1 MMSAAPIDLP
11 INAPA
16 DVQRRADPVW
26 VQGTEYL
33 VPSFYDG
40 RWHNQHFDAVVT
52 VGGRPVERNGEV
64 MTVGMVPPWRRYALD
79 PGSAEA
85 LPQDVFARAK
95 RSADEEYVLERS
107 GGKSNLAFPEQEPI
121 PSVLEFLSWKRH
133 PLEPEKVI
141 PLGVSHERQ
150 QIRRGNHFYDPI
162 SKQLVSWD
170 SLPTD
175 KQAKIVAA
183 LMADG
188 GDTTPPPPPVAAV
201 EPAAQKAVKRVLAAA
216 SAPCGREFK
225 SLAGAKAHGRNCP
238 DCQNVENPPEV
249 SA

>member
-1 MMSAAPIDLP
+1 MSAAPIDLP
-11 INAPA
+11 RNAPA
-16 DVQRRADPVW
+16 DVERRPDPVW
-26 VQGTEYL
+26 VPGTEYL

-40 RWHNQHFDAVVT
+40 RWHNANFDAVVT
-52 VGGRPVERNGEV
+52 VGGKPIERNGEF

-85 LPQDVFARAK
+85 LPQDVFERAK
-95 RSADEEYVLERS
+95 RNADEEYVLTKS
-107 GGKSNLAFPEQEPI
+107 GGTSMLNFPEKEPL
-121 PSVLEFLSWKRH
+121 PNVTEFLSWKRH
-133 PLEPEKVI
+133 PNEPEKLI

-188 GDTTPPPPPVAAV
+188 GDVSEPAPPPKAI
-201 EPAAQKAVKRVLAAA
+201 EPAAQQAVKRAMAAVA
-216 SAPCGREFK
+216 APCGKELK
-225 SLAGAKAHGRNCP
+225 SKAGAMAHERNCP
-238 DCQNVENPPEV
+238 DCKAANEPGDE
-249 SA
+249 AA

>member
-11 INAPA
+11 VNAPS
-16 DVQRRADPVW
+16 DVQRRPDPVW

-40 RWHNQHFDAVVT
+40 RWHNAHFDAVVT
-52 VGGRPVERNGEV
+52 VNGLPIERNGEV

-85 LPQDVFARAK
+85 LPQGDFERAK
-95 RSADEEYVLERS
+95 TNADQEYVLTKS
-107 GGKSNLAFPEQEPI
+107 GGKSNLAFPEKEPF
-121 PSVLEFLSWKRH
+121 PNVLEFLSWKRH
-133 PLEPEKVI
+133 PLEPEKLI

-150 QIRRGNHFYDPI
+150 QIRKGNHFYDPMQQ
-162 SKQLVSWD
+162 KLVAWD
-170 SLPTD
+170 SIPTD

-183 LMADG
+183 LMDQGADV
-188 GDTTPPPPPVAAV
+188 TPPAEEPAPLEPAKQAAV
-201 EPAAQKAVKRVLAAA
+201 RRVLAAA